1 MSNFKIMSKYLL
13 ILAILFQSCK
23 IKEIKQINTN
33 ERKSI
38 EKIQRLYNCEIIAG
52 PRIIWDLE
60 KNMILKLQ

>member
-52 PRIIWDLE
+52 PRII
-60 KNMILKLQ
+60 